1 MSTWV
6 TVLGACALAYALKL
20 SGYFVPAR
28 WLAGPRTARMTAL
41 LPAALL
47 AGLIVLQTVGGA
59 GGTFTLDARLAA
71 LGVAVLLLWRGAN
84 FLLVVA
90 AAAVTAALLRLA
102 RWA

>member
-1 MSTWV
+1 MRTGIRPEAV
-6 TVLGACALAYALKL
+6 RVLRPGALA
-20 SGYFVPAR
+20 GGPAD
-28 WLAGPRTARMTAL
+28 GAL

-102 RWA
+102 GWA